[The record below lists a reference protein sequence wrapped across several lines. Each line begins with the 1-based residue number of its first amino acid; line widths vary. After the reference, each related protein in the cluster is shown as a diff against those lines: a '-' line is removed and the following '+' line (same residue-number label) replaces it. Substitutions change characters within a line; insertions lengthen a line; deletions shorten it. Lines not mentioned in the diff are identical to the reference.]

1 MITTASPAAP
11 HRTAPR
17 RLLAAAVGAVLV
29 AGLGV
34 TAAGPASA
42 AGYESTPYG
51 FAAGTT
57 GGAGGTTSTVTTLA
71 ALKTAV
77 AGTAKKTVYV
87 SGSIA
92 LTGQVDVGSNTS
104 VIGVGASSGLTGG
117 GLRVKNSTNV
127 VLRNLR
133 ISKAVGTDA
142 ITIQAS
148 TKVWVDHNDLSS
160 DLTHDK
166 DYYDGLLDITHGS
179 DNVTA
184 SWNYFHDHYKVSLV
198 GHSDS
203 NASEDTGKL
212 HVTYAHNWFNNV
224 NSRLPSVRFGT
235 AHVYSNYYTNV
246 SDGAVHSRMG
256 AQVLVERNT
265 FVGGFE
271 SVTTTGDSKTDGYVN
286 LYRNDLGATTT
297 NITGTG
303 TFSAASYAYDPTGA
317 DTVAAVDTA
326 GAGTGRI

>member
-1 MITTASPAAP
+1 MITTSCRSPLGS
-11 HRTAPR
+11 RI
-17 RLLAAAVGAVLV
+17 LAAAVGAALV
-29 AGLGV
+29 GGLSV
-34 TAAGPASA
+34 AAGGQASA
-42 AGYESTPYG
+42 ASYESAPYG
-51 FAAGTT
+51 FGAGTT
-57 GGAGGTTSTVTTLA
+57 GGSGGSSTTVTTLA

-87 SGSIA
+87 SGVIS
-92 LTGQVDVGSNTS
+92 LSGQVDVGSNTS
-104 VIGVGASSGLTGG
+104 VIGVGSSSGLTGG
-117 GLRVKNSTNV
+117 GLRVKNSSNV
-127 VLRNLR
+127 VLRNLK
-133 ISKAVGTDA
+133 INKAVGTDA

-160 DLTHDK
+160 DLTHGK

-179 DNVTA
+179 DNITA

-265 FVGGFE
+265 FVGAFE
-271 SVTTTGDSKTDGYVN
+271 SVTTTGDSTTDGYVN

-297 NITGTG
+297 DITRTG
-303 TFSAASYAYDPTGA
+303 SFSTAPYSYNPTGA
-317 DTVAAVDTA
+317 DTVASVDTA